1 MLVMLP
7 FRYTIVLLTLF
18 LLDSAKMHIV
28 QSGISPAIVMS
39 VISRVLMSFNASE
52 SNDLTLFILFL
63 SELLFL
69 DGLTSFMLPLE
80 SMTTASYSPE

>member
-1 MLVMLP
+1 MDVYSFAVIELDMLVMLP

-39 VISRVLMSFNASE
+39 VISRVVRSFN
-52 SNDLTLFILFL
+52 
-63 SELLFL
+63 
-69 DGLTSFMLPLE
+69 
-80 SMTTASYSPE
+80 ASYSPE